1 MQISEFDYELPQEL
15 IAQKPVTPRDHSR
28 MLVLDRRTGALR
40 DRVFHQLPEELEP
53 GSVLVINNTR
63 VVPARLI
70 GRREGSPGRIEVLLV
85 RRLSASVWEALVKP
99 GRRVRAGTE
108 LIFGDGLL
116 RARVQDIQA
125 EGKRVIVFQCAEAD
139 VDGLIDR
146 IGLPPLP
153 PYIKRAGADALRHD
167 AETYQTIFA
176 KHRGAVAAPT
186 AGLHFT
192 EAVFDAL
199 ARRGVSVGEL
209 TLHVGY
215 GTFKPITVTEIEQHE
230 MEEEFYI
237 LPEATASAINRAR
250 EEHRPIIAVGTTTVR
265 ALESA
270 ATEDGRVV
278 AGSGWT
284 RLFIY
289 PGYRFKVVDGLLT
302 NFHLP
307 RSTLLL
313 LVCALAGRE
322 NVLRAYRHAIAERY
336 RFYSYGDCMLILP
349 SLPGRGATG
358 MIKPL
363 QP

>member
-1 MQISEFDYELPQEL
+1 MQISEFDYELPEEL

-28 MLVLDRRTGALR
+28 MLVLDRQTGALK
-40 DRVFHQLPEELEP
+40 DRIFYQLPEELEP
-53 GSVLVINNTR
+53 GSVLVINNTQ
-63 VVPARLI
+63 VFPARLI
-70 GRREGSPGRIEVLLV
+70 GRRKGLAGRIEVLLV
-85 RRLSASVWEALVKP
+85 RRLSATVWEALIKP
-99 GRRVRAGTE
+99 GRRVRPGTE
-108 LIFGDGLL
+108 LTFGDDLL
-116 RARVQDIQA
+116 RARVQGRTEEAKQ
-125 EGKRVIVFQCAEAD
+125 VIEFQCPEAE
-139 VDGLIDR
+139 VEVLIDR

-153 PYIKRAGADALRHD
+153 PYIKRADAETLRHD

-192 EAVFDAL
+192 EAVFEAL
-199 ARRGVSVGEL
+199 AKRGVTVIEL

-215 GTFKPITVTEIEQHE
+215 GTFKPILVERIEQHE
-230 MEEEFYI
+230 MDEEFYTI
-237 LPEATASAINRAR
+237 PEATADAINRAR
-250 EEHRPIIAVGTTTVR
+250 KERRPIIAVGTTTVR

-270 ATEDGRVV
+270 ATEDGRVR

-289 PGYRFKVVDGLLT
+289 PGYRFAVVDGLLT

-313 LVCALAGRE
+313 LVCAFAGRE

-349 SLPGRGATG
+349 LLPRSRETAIITS
-358 MIKPL
+358 PRS
-363 QP
+363 